1 MFRLLHSW
9 DEPEVHDGHEVQTVY
24 SQWIDI
30 AVHISDF
37 PPKQGFSTFH
47 PNHTFPIIFQEHRI
61 EGYTEPGQAEA
72 VRDLLIPG
80 LIYKIQNPF
89 LVPARQVLRS
99 CPGDFALA
107 IRPADLLTKISE
119 NVPRPFFPLQ
129 SFSIPTMPS
138 MRAINQPRTTS
149 LDIIGRLSGVT
160 RPTPSPPEGY
170 SFRILLDHPSNE
182 RLLVR
187 YSHFRHLT
195 PLDLN
200 GIVDME
206 RHQPVICILT
216 AVTITNPGADALILE
231 NTPASR
237 IVFPPFS
244 SPYRPCFDL

>member
-1 MFRLLHSW
+1 MLLTDLSAGEPPAKLQLRLQHLW
-9 DEPEVHDGHEVQTVY
+9 RLCNPVEPDKYFALGTAWTDAE
-24 SQWIDI
+24 
-30 AVHISDF
+30 
-37 PPKQGFSTFH
+37 
-47 PNHTFPIIFQEHRI
+47 EHRI

-149 LDIIGRLSGVT
+149 LG
-160 RPTPSPPEGY
+160 
-170 SFRILLDHPSNE
+170 LLYTNNFLNK
-182 RLLVR
+182 LL
-187 YSHFRHLT
+187 L
-195 PLDLN
+195 
-200 GIVDME
+200 
-206 RHQPVICILT
+206 
-216 AVTITNPGADALILE
+216 
-231 NTPASR
+231 
-237 IVFPPFS
+237 
-244 SPYRPCFDL
+244 